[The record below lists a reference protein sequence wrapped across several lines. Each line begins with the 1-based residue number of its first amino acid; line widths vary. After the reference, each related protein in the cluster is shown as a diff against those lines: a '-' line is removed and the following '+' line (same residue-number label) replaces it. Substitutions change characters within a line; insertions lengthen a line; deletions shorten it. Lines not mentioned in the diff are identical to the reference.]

1 MENKFE
7 EALLKWGAKVLI
19 DIRDLAE
26 CMEWYEDCAEI
37 NRILQKY
44 DIKNTFDL
52 GDWQNEFW
60 KRGTSGNVALS
71 NIGIYYW
78 HAVNLLYGDKIDE
91 ITAPYK
97 HIKLNRL

>member
-7 EALLKWGAKVLI
+7 KVLLEYGAKVLI
-19 DIRDLAE
+19 DVRNLAE

-37 NRILQKY
+37 NRVLQKH
-44 DIKNTFDL
+44 DIDANFSTE
-52 GDWQNEFW
+52 DWMAELWKFGYSGQTAMSNSPFYYLEAINE
-60 KRGTSGNVALS
+60 
-71 NIGIYYW
+71 
-78 HAVNLLYGDKIDE
+78 LYGDKIDE